1 MPMRNLWP
9 KLLVVSLVL
18 LLAACGGQPKPE
30 PDQEPVPTAVGA
42 PVGAPV
48 SKVIGAS
55 GGTLS
60 SADGRLTVEVP
71 AGAFA
76 KDEAVGIQEIENH
89 AHGRVGKAYRLTP
102 EGVKFAKPVTL
113 TFPYTNA
120 DIAGTALELLGVAYQ
135 DEKGFWRAYKKVELN
150 RENKTV
156 SVETDHFSDWS
167 LVYGARLS
175 PPEAAVPVNG
185 GQLLRVEECKP
196 KMEDGVALA
205 YYCQYSGG
213 QAQGQ
218 YPVGNWSVNGVAGG
232 DLSVGTVREGV
243 GGTATYQAPAEVPAR
258 NPVAVSAEY
267 TNSSGNKF
275 ILISNVTVTGA
286 AQWSGTVEVKVHGEK
301 NETVQGG
308 SSKEV
313 LDASHTYE
321 VTGVEYQDAA
331 GNLILK
337 TKGSGIYARTLDSSY
352 SITETVYCSELKPNE
367 QSIRKGSRTIR
378 EGGFEADPED
388 SLGITSGGGKY
399 RLSLTTGS
407 IYWTGTVTSYVFYK
421 GACNPYS
428 DVDSTTTTNSA
439 GNFQSLSVN
448 VEENLETPP
457 ADGFSGSKT
466 YEQLIDGFNATV
478 TVKWNIRRS
487 GAR

>member
-1 MPMRNLWP
+1 MRNLWP
-9 KLLVVSLVL
+9 KLFVVSLVL

-42 PVGAPV
+42 PVGSPV

-113 TFPYTNA
+113 TFPYTDA
-120 DIAGTALELLGVAYQ
+120 DIAGTAPELLGVAYQ

-167 LVYGARLS
+167 MLAGAQLR
-175 PPEAAVPVNG
+175 PPSAEVQTGGSVNL
-185 GQLLRVEECKP
+185 QVAICEQVTSD
-196 KMEDGVALA
+196 DGLTSLA
-205 YYCQYSGG
+205 YGCEPSQLISRF
-213 QAQGQ
+213 
-218 YPVGNWSVNGVAGG
+218 VKNWSVNGAPGG
-232 DLSVGTVREGV
+232 NASVGMVAAGEG
-243 GGTATYQAPAEVPAR
+243 GAATYTAPAQVPSK

-267 TNSSGNKF
+267 TNVHGNKF

-286 AQWSGTVEVKVHGEK
+286 AQWSGTVEVKVRGEK